1 MVDKAN
7 QHDKLSGAQYQLTA
21 DWCDSRAHLTAERDE
36 LKKSLS
42 VGKVHGIE
50 PTSTASYSPSN
61 LVTPCG

>member
-7 QHDKLSGAQYQLTA
+7 QHDKSSGVQYQLTA
-21 DWCDSRAHLTAERDE
+21 DQCDSAHLTAERDE

-42 VGKVHGIE
+42 AGKAHGIE